1 MTGSPLQSVSNLID
15 VKTVQV
21 YPPGTTSD
29 SPLAIAG
36 TILTGFMLA
45 VFLAGLVVSPMAG
58 LMSLS
63 VFQQFYLHAYVNYTI
78 PPNLFYFL
86 KNLRWS
92 MLSFLPNL
100 PALGFTSP
108 DYWQNNIPQKIQDLD
123 DTINFCKTA
132 GSVVL
137 YLIVYTV
144 LALLVKLFST
154 KCMMNRPMRN
164 LFIEVYE
171 QRVKFNFLHEVLWT
185 YFLPVVFYGMLQFR
199 HFSSDSA
206 M

>member
-36 TILTGFMLA
+36 TILTGFMLV

-154 KCMMNRPMRN
+154 KCMMNQCPITLNSCPSVM
-164 LFIEVYE
+164 F
-171 QRVKFNFLHEVLWT
+171 VLIHI
-185 YFLPVVFYGMLQFR
+185 FR
-199 HFSSDSA
+199 I
-206 M
+206 